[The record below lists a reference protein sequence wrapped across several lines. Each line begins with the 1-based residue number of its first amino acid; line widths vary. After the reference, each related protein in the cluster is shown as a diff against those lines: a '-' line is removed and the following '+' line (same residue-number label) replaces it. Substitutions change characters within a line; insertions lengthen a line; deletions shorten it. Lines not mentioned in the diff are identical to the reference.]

1 MAVVEEEGVMKMRK
15 LDCRGWL
22 LGFVTALVLCA
33 GLVCAQEKPQLTSLE
48 RQLNIDSFE
57 YLWKTIYENHFDP
70 TFGGVDWKAVRLEFR
85 PQIEA
90 ARDKKEARTVMR
102 QMLSRLKLTHFSII
116 PSELYEDMNKTG
128 GKSSG
133 SGVTGINV
141 RVVGG
146 HALVIS
152 VDPGSSAEQAGVKP
166 GWEITEIGKE
176 EVPAR
181 LAAIAK
187 EFEGKTLQ
195 ELVLSDAVAGRLEGN
210 IGESVMVSF
219 LDGNNKTVQ
228 HSLRLAETRGMKFQI
243 GNLPS
248 GHVWID
254 TRSIGS
260 DIGYIAFN
268 AFIAPPILMPPFN
281 EAMKSFMGAAGIII
295 DVRGNTGGQG
305 DIVTGMAGWLIA
317 EKGKYFGT
325 IQLRDN
331 TLKLIVRPRPD
342 VYAGPVAILVDGLSL
357 CATEIFAGG
366 LRDLGRARIFGSHT
380 GGVALG
386 GAVERLP
393 NGDRFMYAF
402 ANYVTAG
409 GHVLEGNGLAPDVE
423 VNHTQEALLQGRDL
437 VLEAAVNWI
446 RKQH

>member
-1 MAVVEEEGVMKMRK
+1 MAVVEEEGVMKTRK

-22 LGFVTALVLCA
+22 PGFVTALVLCA
-33 GLVCAQEKPQLTSLE
+33 GLVCAQEKPQPTSLE

-57 YLWKTIYENHFDP
+57 YLWKTIHENHFDP
-70 TFGGVDWKAVRLEFR
+70 TFGGVDWKAARLEFL

-152 VDPGSSAEQAGVKP
+152 VDPGSSAEEAGVKP

-176 EVPAR
+176 ELPAR
-181 LAAIAK
+181 LTAIAK

-228 HSLRLAETRGMKFQI
+228 HSLRLAETRGTKFQI
-243 GNLPS
+243 GNLPA

-305 DIVTGMAGWLIA
+305 DIVTGMAGWLIG

-331 TLKLIVRPRPD
+331 TLKLIVRPRPE

-423 VNHTQEALLQGRDL
+423 VNHTREALLQGRDL

>member
-1 MAVVEEEGVMKMRK
+1 MAVVAEEEVMKIRK

-22 LGFVTALVLCA
+22 PGFVTVLFLFA
-33 GLVCAQEKPQLTSLE
+33 GLVCAQEKPQPTSQE
-48 RQLNIDSFE
+48 WQLNIDSFE
-57 YLWKTIYENHFDP
+57 YLWKTIHENHFDP

-90 ARDKKEARTVMR
+90 ARDRKEARTVMR

-116 PSELYEDMNKTG
+116 PSELYEDMNQTG
-128 GKSSG
+128 GKKSG
-133 SGVTGINV
+133 AGVTGINV
-141 RVVGG
+141 RVVDG

-152 VDPGSSAEQAGVKP
+152 VDPGSSADQAGVKP
-166 GWEITEIGKE
+166 GWEIVQIGKE
-176 EVPAR
+176 EIPAR
-181 LAAIAK
+181 LAPLAK

-210 IGESVMVSF
+210 IGESVMVLF
-219 LDGNNKTVQ
+219 LDGKNNAVQ
-228 HSLRLAETRGMKFQI
+228 HSLRLAEARGTKFQV

-254 TRSIGS
+254 TKSIGS

-281 EAMKSFMGAAGIII
+281 EAMKSFLGKAGIII

-305 DIVTGMAGWLIA
+305 DIGAGMAGWLVG
-317 EKGKYFGT
+317 EKGQYFGT

-331 TLKLIVRPRPD
+331 TLKLIVRPRAE

-386 GAVERLP
+386 GAVEKLP

-409 GHVLEGNGLAPDVE
+409 GHVLEGNGLTPDVE
-423 VNHTQEALLQGRDL
+423 VKPTREALLQGRDL
-437 VLEAAVNWI
+437 ALEAAINWI